1 MLTSSSRADIPLEKV
16 RPLWAFATMQY
27 WMTYLL
33 LLLAILLI
41 YPQWRL
47 LRYRAQLK
55 HREELFRIV
64 AETPPT

>member
-1 MLTSSSRADIPLEKV
+1 
-16 RPLWAFATMQY
+16 
-27 WMTYLL
+27 MTYLL